1 MSTAVVVGGGVA
13 GLLAARLLTDHFQR
27 VCLVEKD
34 AACGGLLGSIVNAD
48 GVSFDM
54 GAHLLSDT
62 GDPAIDALLYG
73 WLDPADW
80 HEFHVLRA
88 GNYFAGAM
96 NRDSPFPDARGLG
109 DDAFRQGLEELRAAR
124 VGAPDERDLQSI
136 LEHRFGATIANR
148 VIAPALR
155 KQLGAGPA
163 ELHPDTPFVLRRI
176 VCGDAA
182 ESRVLK
188 EDPALAQVVA
198 YASYEE
204 GVGATRH
211 RYPRRG
217 GIGQWVEGFVRRLD
231 GVEFMTGRTV
241 ARVEH
246 ADGVVGAVELDDG
259 RVLPCDLL
267 VWTIPSAMLLRAA
280 AVPFESRPPA
290 QRPIGLFH
298 LVFDRPFADPNYHV
312 TCYDEDRAMFRA
324 TLYPALRGTPESGPF
339 NCTVEVIGGPAADF
353 AAQVDA
359 VVAEL
364 ADMGITGPG
373 ARLLSSQLQ
382 VVPMG
387 FPATTHAFMEAAARQ
402 AELAGEHLRNA
413 LLLGRAKC
421 PPFFTSDVLVDAY
434 RALADIPVPA
444 GAGG

>member
-1 MSTAVVVGGGVA
+1 MSAAVVVGGGVA
-13 GLLAARLLTDHFQR
+13 GLLAARLLRDRFER

-34 AACGGLLGSIVNAD
+34 AACGGLLGSIVNED
-48 GVSFDM
+48 GVSFDL

-62 GDPAIDALLYG
+62 GVPAIDDLLYG

-80 HEFHVLRA
+80 HAFHVLRA
-88 GNYFAGAM
+88 GNYFSGAM

-109 DDAFRQGLEELRAAR
+109 PDAFRKGMRELRATR
-124 VGAPDERDLQSI
+124 SGTPGESDLQSI
-136 LEHRFGATIANR
+136 LEHRFGATFANG

-182 ESRVLK
+182 ESRALK
-188 EDPALAQVVA
+188 EDPALAEVVA

-204 GVGATRH
+204 GVGTALH
-211 RYPRRG
+211 RYPRKG
-217 GIGQWVEGFVRRLD
+217 GIGQWIEGFVRQME
-231 GVEFMTGRTV
+231 GVEFITGRTV
-241 ARVEH
+241 ARVVH
-246 ADGVVGAVELDDG
+246 ANGVVGAVELDDG
-259 RVLPCDLL
+259 RGLPCDLL

-280 AVPFESRPPA
+280 SVPFESRPPA

-312 TCYDEDRAMFRA
+312 TCYDEDRAMFRT
-324 TLYPALRGTPESGPF
+324 TLYPALRGAPEAAPF
-339 NCTVEVIGGPAADF
+339 NCTVEVIGGPGTDF
-353 AAQVDA
+353 AAQLDA

-364 ADMGITGPG
+364 ADVGITAPG
-373 ARLLSSQLQ
+373 ARLLSSQVQ

-387 FPATTHAFMEAAARQ
+387 FPATTHAFMQAAADQ
-402 AELAGEHLRNA
+402 ARLAGEHLRNA

-421 PPFFTSDVLVDAY
+421 PPFFTSDVL
-434 RALADIPVPA
+434 ADVYQRLGD
-444 GAGG
+444 GAAAAAEG